1 MPVDPEPT
9 AAPSVPAMSMCV
21 PTRVTTIQAAEREVE
36 AARRVLEAADGV
48 DWVSDAADRYRA
60 VLAELIGVTV
70 HLTRGLEGAF
80 RAVDP
85 AHVAVGEAAR
95 RAASALADPRVGL
108 GGTQDTWVPWRA
120 HL

>member
-1 MPVDPEPT
+1 
-9 AAPSVPAMSMCV
+9 MSMCV

-60 VLAELIGVTV
+60 MLAEVIGVTV
-70 HLTRGLEGAF
+70 HLSRGLEGAF
-80 RAVDP
+80 RAVDA
-85 AHVAVGEAAR
+85 AHVAVDEAAH
-95 RAASALADPRVGL
+95 RAASALADPRVGI
-108 GGTQDTWVPWRA
+108 GDTQDTWVPWRA